1 MSEQID
7 IQIVNEQPTLS
18 FTDSSVVLSV
28 EDSSSPS
35 LAFTD
40 SSVNLSIGDI
50 TTPSLTLNGGATSI
64 NLSVGTSNNE
74 IQLVAT
80 GTPGAKG
87 ADGSGAGLNSE
98 EVQDLVGAMFT
109 SNTET
114 NITVTYEDSDGTID
128 LVATD
133 TNTTYSEAT
142 GSSEGLMSIAHHDKL
157 DGIETGADVTDTTNV
172 TAAGALMDSELTD
185 LAGVKGVTI
194 STLQVKP
201 SEGAFENGD
210 KDKLDGIATGATA
223 DQTNVS
229 GSSGSCT
236 GNAATATALATARA
250 INGVNFDGT
259 GDITVTAAG
268 STLSDTVTV
277 AKGGTG
283 ATTFT
288 SNQVLY
294 GNGTS
299 AIQDASGVTIDSNT
313 IVKAQTG
320 GFNGNLLLEKA
331 YVDATSKSQGI
342 KVFFGGTTGM
352 TAGNVYFFNGIGW
365 TAADADAANTSTELV
380 GLALGD
386 SSDTHGILLNGISMT
401 STDPGTA
408 GDVLYLST
416 TAGRLTSTAPSGSG
430 DIVRV
435 MGYCL
440 HSTSALIYFNPS
452 SSWVEI
458 S

>member
-1 MSEQID
+1 MKWIGQYIWNLVSRFRSDVYLESLSESSQDHVVGID
-7 IQIVNEQPTLS
+7 SDGKLYKQDVT
-18 FTDSSVVLSV
+18 T
-28 EDSSSPS
+28 
-35 LAFTD
+35 
-40 SSVNLSIGDI
+40 GDI
-50 TTPSLTLNGGATSI
+50 TGVTAGTGLSGGGTSGSVTLNVEASQTQITAVGVVTAGEWRAT
-64 NLSVGTSNNE
+64 
-74 IQLVAT
+74 A
-80 GTPGAKG
+80 
-87 ADGSGAGLNSE
+87 LNTDAIS
-98 EVQDLVGAMFT
+98 DDA
-109 SNTET
+109 
-114 NITVTYEDSDGTID
+114 VTYAKIQNVTNARMLGNNAGSDGVVTEMTKANVLSFIN
-128 LVATD
+128 VAD
-133 TNTTYSEAT
+133 
-142 GSSEGLMSIAHHDKL
+142 
-157 DGIETGADVTDTTNV
+157 
-172 TAAGALMDSELTD
+172 
-185 LAGVKGVTI
+185 
-194 STLQVKP
+194 
-201 SEGAFENGD
+201 
-210 KDKLDGIATGATA
+210 GATA
-223 DQTNVS
+223 DQTNVT

-283 ATTFT
+283 ATSFT

>member
-1 MSEQID
+1 VKWIGQYIWNLVSRFRSDVYLESLSESSQDHVVGID
-7 IQIVNEQPTLS
+7 SDGKLYKQDVT
-18 FTDSSVVLSV
+18 T
-28 EDSSSPS
+28 
-35 LAFTD
+35 
-40 SSVNLSIGDI
+40 GDI
-50 TTPSLTLNGGATSI
+50 TGVTAGTGLSGGGTSGSVTLNVEASQTQITAVGSVTVGEWRATA
-64 NLSVGTSNNE
+64 L
-74 IQLVAT
+74 AT
-80 GTPGAKG
+80 DAI
-87 ADGSGAGLNSE
+87 ADDA
-98 EVQDLVGAMFT
+98 
-109 SNTET
+109 
-114 NITVTYEDSDGTID
+114 VTYAKIQNVTNARMLGNNAGSDGAVTEMTKANVLSFIN
-128 LVATD
+128 VAD
-133 TNTTYSEAT
+133 
-142 GSSEGLMSIAHHDKL
+142 
-157 DGIETGADVTDTTNV
+157 
-172 TAAGALMDSELTD
+172 
-185 LAGVKGVTI
+185 
-194 STLQVKP
+194 
-201 SEGAFENGD
+201 
-210 KDKLDGIATGATA
+210 GATA
-223 DQTNVS
+223 DQTNVT

-283 ATTFT
+283 ATSFT

-320 GFNGNLLLEKA
+320 GFNGNLLLEKS

-352 TAGNVYFFNGIGW
+352 TAGNIYFFNGIGW

-386 SSDTHGILLNGISMT
+386 SSDTHGLLLNGISMT

-452 SSWVEI
+452 NSWVEI

>member
-1 MSEQID
+1 MKWIGQYIWNLVSRFRSDVYLESLSESSQDHVVGID
-7 IQIVNEQPTLS
+7 SDGKLYKQDVT
-18 FTDSSVVLSV
+18 T
-28 EDSSSPS
+28 
-35 LAFTD
+35 
-40 SSVNLSIGDI
+40 GDI
-50 TTPSLTLNGGATSI
+50 TGVTAGTGLSGGGTSGSVTLNVEASQTQITAVGSVTVGEWRATA
-64 NLSVGTSNNE
+64 L
-74 IQLVAT
+74 AT
-80 GTPGAKG
+80 DAI
-87 ADGSGAGLNSE
+87 ADDA
-98 EVQDLVGAMFT
+98 
-109 SNTET
+109 
-114 NITVTYEDSDGTID
+114 VTYAKIQNVTNARMLGNNAGSDGAVTEMTKANVLSFIN
-128 LVATD
+128 VAD
-133 TNTTYSEAT
+133 
-142 GSSEGLMSIAHHDKL
+142 
-157 DGIETGADVTDTTNV
+157 
-172 TAAGALMDSELTD
+172 
-185 LAGVKGVTI
+185 
-194 STLQVKP
+194 
-201 SEGAFENGD
+201 
-210 KDKLDGIATGATA
+210 GATA
-223 DQTNVS
+223 DQTNVT

-283 ATTFT
+283 ATSFT

-320 GFNGNLLLEKA
+320 GFNGNLLLEKS

-352 TAGNVYFFNGIGW
+352 TAGNIYFFNGIGW

-386 SSDTHGILLNGISMT
+386 SSDTHGLLLNGISMT

-452 SSWVEI
+452 NSWVEI

>member
-1 MSEQID
+1 MKWIGQYIWNLVSRFRSDVYLESLSESSQDHVVGID
-7 IQIVNEQPTLS
+7 SDGKLYKQDVT
-18 FTDSSVVLSV
+18 T
-28 EDSSSPS
+28 
-35 LAFTD
+35 
-40 SSVNLSIGDI
+40 GDI
-50 TTPSLTLNGGATSI
+50 TGVTAGTGLSGGGTSGSVTLNVEASQTQITAVGSVTVGEWRATALATDAIADDAVTYAKIQNVTNARMLGNNAGSDGAVTEMTKANVLSFINVADGAT
-64 NLSVGTSNNE
+64 V
-74 IQLVAT
+74 
-80 GTPGAKG
+80 
-87 ADGSGAGLNSE
+87 
-98 EVQDLVGAMFT
+98 
-109 SNTET
+109 
-114 NITVTYEDSDGTID
+114 
-128 LVATD
+128 
-133 TNTTYSEAT
+133 
-142 GSSEGLMSIAHHDKL
+142 
-157 DGIETGADVTDTTNV
+157 
-172 TAAGALMDSELTD
+172 
-185 LAGVKGVTI
+185 
-194 STLQVKP
+194 
-201 SEGAFENGD
+201 
-210 KDKLDGIATGATA
+210 
-223 DQTNVS
+223 DQTNVT

-283 ATTFT
+283 ATSFT

-320 GFNGNLLLEKA
+320 GFNGNLLLEKS

-352 TAGNVYFFNGIGW
+352 TAGNIYFFNGIGW

-386 SSDTHGILLNGISMT
+386 SSDTHGLLLNGISMT

-452 SSWVEI
+452 NSWVEI